1 MHPLETALLAAAEPA
16 LYAAGLGSGLAAVLL
31 QRMRGYMPTDYSP
44 ADVEHGVSHV
54 REICARWERVLHWAA
69 PGESFVNK
77 RILELGPG
85 QSLGTGLVLLARGA
99 AGYTAVDVFPLAHR
113 SAPALYT
120 ALASVEGC
128 SPELAR
134 RAAFQIVQFPSLA
147 PLDGSFDVAVSNS
160 TLEHVEDIPA
170 TFRALRRLV
179 GGFMVHHV
187 DARVHLRL
195 KSVDPL
201 NHLRYG
207 ARTYRLMHFKG
218 VPNRLLSEDY
228 RRAALEAGFSDVQ
241 ILPRR
246 VASADYVDRVRPGLA
261 PPFRDR
267 RDLGLLS
274 FTVFAR

>member
-1 MHPLETALLAAAEPA
+1 MHPLQRWLLAAAEPP

-31 QRMRGYMPTDYSP
+31 QRLRGYLPTDYSP

-54 REICARWERVLHWAA
+54 REICGRWERVLHWAA
-69 PGESFVNK
+69 PGESFLNK
-77 RILELGPG
+77 RVLELGPG

-99 AGYTAVDVFPLAHR
+99 VAYTAVDVFPLAHR
-113 SAPALYT
+113 SAPELYT
-120 ALASVEGC
+120 ALASIEGC

-134 RAAFQIVQFPSLA
+134 QAAFQIVQFPTLA
-147 PLDGSFDVAVSNS
+147 PLADAFDVAVSNS

-207 ARTYRLMHFKG
+207 ANTYRLMHFKG

-228 RRAALEAGFSDVQ
+228 RRAALDAGFTDIH

-246 VASADYVDRVRPGLA
+246 VASAEYVDRVRSRLA

-267 RDLGLLS
+267 PDLGLLS
-274 FTVFAR
+274 FTLFAR